1 MGGGVGMGVGLAL
14 TMFSLRCL
22 LWLTSGEVSE
32 ATGAT
37 VLGSQGETGPA
48 METWS
53 HWPIREK
60 LSPLVVHRCIIR
72 KENGRLRPVSS

>member
-1 MGGGVGMGVGLAL
+1 MGVGLAL

-37 VLGSQGETGPA
+37 VPGSQGETGPA

-53 HWPIREK
+53 HGQSER
-60 LSPLVVHRCIIR
+60 S
-72 KENGRLRPVSS
+72 